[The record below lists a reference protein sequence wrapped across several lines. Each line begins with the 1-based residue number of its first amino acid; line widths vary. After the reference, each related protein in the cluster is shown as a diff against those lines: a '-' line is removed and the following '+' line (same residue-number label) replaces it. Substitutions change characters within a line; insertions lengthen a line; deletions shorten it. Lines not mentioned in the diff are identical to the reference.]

1 MDALI
6 GAAGAI
12 AAAALTPG
20 PNNFVVMRTAA
31 RGGLAAALPA
41 IAGVVLG
48 SLALLALIVAG
59 AGAAFDAVP
68 HLREALAIAG
78 CLYLVYLG
86 ARLMRGGSGKGTGP
100 ATAAVPAAQ
109 DAQMAQD
116 TQAAQYGKPRENLR
130 AARETPRA
138 ADSQERLP
146 AGVAGLFGF
155 QFLNP
160 KSWVLVFTATA
171 ATPAG
176 WGGLARFGRLA
187 ALFAIIPTL
196 SLLLWAA
203 LGKAT
208 AAAGT
213 WLDRILGAL
222 LIASALLLLAEV

>member
-48 SLALLALIVAG
+48 SLALLALVVAG

-68 HLREALAIAG
+68 HLRAALAIAG
-78 CLYLVYLG
+78 CLYLVWLG
-86 ARLMRGGSGKGTGP
+86 ARLMRGGADEGSGRAP
-100 ATAAVPAAQ
+100 VPEAQ
-109 DAQMAQD
+109 
-116 TQAAQYGKPRENLR
+116 K
-130 AARETPRA
+130 TPRA

-160 KSWVLVFTATA
+160 KSWVLVLTATA

-187 ALFAIIPTL
+187 ALFAIIPTVC
-196 SLLLWAA
+196 LLLWAA
-203 LGKAT
+203 MGKAT

-222 LIASALLLLAEV
+222 LIASALLLLAEA

>member
-48 SLALLALIVAG
+48 SLALLALVVAG

-68 HLREALAIAG
+68 HLRAALAIAG
-78 CLYLVYLG
+78 CLYLVWLG
-86 ARLMRGGSGKGTGP
+86 ARLLRGGADGGSGP
-100 ATAAVPAAQ
+100 ATAPDAQ

-116 TQAAQYGKPRENLR
+116 RQAAQDGKPIENLQ

-160 KSWVLVFTATA
+160 KSWVLVLTATA

-187 ALFAIIPTL
+187 ALFAIIPTVC
-196 SLLLWAA
+196 LLLWAA
-203 LGKAT
+203 MGKAT

-222 LIASALLLLAEV
+222 LIASALLLLAEA